1 MNKKEKDS
9 EKNEELE
16 GGIEKTLSARRGAG
30 RVILGFIALLLWI
43 FIGISPTIIF
53 SSALQQFIGF
63 FSFFY
68 RNPIAFL
75 LVAFINII
83 LGLIVVF
90 TVAIYLW
97 AAFHFLWSIRWF
109 YGYGKYRT
117 LKSSGILEKVLK
129 NEKTS

>member
-1 MNKKEKDS
+1 MKKNRKDS
-9 EKNEELE
+9 KNDELE
-16 GGIEKTLSARRGAG
+16 GGAEKTFSPKRGVV
-30 RVILGFIALLLWI
+30 RIILGTIALLLWI

-53 SSALQQFIGF
+53 SSAIQQSIGLI
-63 FSFFY
+63 SFFY

-83 LGLIVVF
+83 LGLIVFF
-90 TVAIYLW
+90 TIAFYLW

-109 YGYGKYRT
+109 YGYGKYRK
-117 LKSSGILEKVLK
+117 LKSKGEIEKVLQ